1 MTAYKIGPKGIALI
15 QHCESLHDGDLSVVG
30 LQPKMDSVGIWTE
43 GWGRAMRYNGS
54 FLRGEENKELA
65 YKLSTIKTDE
75 DAMKALLE
83 DLEFYEDHINNL
95 DICDTQGQFD
105 ALCSFSYNLGIGRL
119 ITSTLCTRVRKKDTP
134 ERIKEA
140 FLMWNKGTVKG
151 KKVVL
156 KGLTLR
162 RGYEADLFNT
172 GDFQIAA

>member
-1 MTAYKIGPKGIALI
+1 MSSFKVSEKGIRLI
-15 QHCESLHDGDLSVVG
+15 TKCESLHDGDLTMVG
-30 LQPKMDSVGIWTE
+30 LQPKMDPVGIWTE
-43 GWGRAMRYNGS
+43 GYGRAMEYEGS
-54 FLRGEENKELA
+54 FLKGEENEELA
-65 YKLSTIKTDE
+65 YKLSTIKTEE

-83 DLEFYEDHINNL
+83 DLEYYEERINRL
-95 DICDTQGQFD
+95 DICETQEQFD
-105 ALCSFSYNLGIGRL
+105 ALCSFSYNVGVGNLL
-119 ITSTLCTRVRKKDTP
+119 SSTLCTRVRKKDTP

-151 KKVVL
+151 KKVPL

>member
-1 MTAYKIGPKGIALI
+1 
-15 QHCESLHDGDLSVVG
+15 
-30 LQPKMDSVGIWTE
+30 MDSVGIWTE

-54 FLRGEENKELA
+54 FLKGEENKELA
-65 YKLSTIKTDE
+65 YQISTIKTEE

-83 DLEFYEDHINNL
+83 DLEYYEERINRL
-95 DICDTQGQFD
+95 DICETQEQFD
-105 ALCSFSYNLGIGRL
+105 ALCSMTYNIGFVAFKG
-119 ITSTLCTRVRKKDTP
+119 STLLERIESGDTP
-134 ERIKEA
+134 QRIKEA